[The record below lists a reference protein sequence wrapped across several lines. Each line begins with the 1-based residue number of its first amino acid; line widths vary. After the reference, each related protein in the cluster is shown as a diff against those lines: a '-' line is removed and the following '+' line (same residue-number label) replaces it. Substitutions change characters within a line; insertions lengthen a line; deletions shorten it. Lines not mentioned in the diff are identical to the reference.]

1 MQSKKIFVICR
12 SAIIAAFYFVLS
24 IAVPSL
30 SFGTIQ
36 FRLSEALTLLPVIMP
51 EAIFG
56 LTIGCFFSN
65 MFFSPF
71 GVIDMAIGTS
81 VTFVAAVLTY
91 LLRKKIALAAL
102 PPVLLNA
109 LFVPL
114 IWIINGS
121 DSLYYINMFSILIS
135 QAIVIYA
142 IGLPLTVGLK
152 KVLPSLIIK
161 FGKKKKSKNDA
172 GAQEPPSNSK
182 TEDCDNAKVFSD
194 LSDRTQNAEKET
206 SDDVKTNDESVN
218 DETEK

>member
-71 GVIDMAIGTS
+71 GIIDMAIGTS

-161 FGKKKKSKNDA
+161 FGKKKKSKNDV